1 MPSQKLA
8 FSPNEDPRIELT
20 WGGYM
25 SDFKVRLDDQTIG
38 EIPGGMRAL
47 KEGDTFTLPD
57 GSELSVKLRQ
67 SMMIDE
73 LQVLHNGNPLPGSAS
88 HPRRKLTAAI
98 RTAFYWGLASIIFGL
113 LQATIRDPRIFILGF
128 EPYSAL
134 FGFVFMVMAVVLSRW
149 SMTGAIAATLLYIFD
164 LVLHILAVREFGVG
178 ITFLSPLIILFRIFG
193 AVILVQG
200 IGAISLLRTQ

>member
-8 FSPNEDPRIELT
+8 FTPDEDPRIELT

-25 SDFKVRLDDQTIG
+25 SDFTVKLDDQTIG
-38 EIPGGMRAL
+38 EIPGGSRAL
-47 KEGDTFTLPD
+47 KKGDTFILPD
-57 GSELSVKLRQ
+57 GSELSIKLRQ

-88 HPRRKLTAAI
+88 HPRRKLTAAV
-98 RTAFYWGLASIIFGL
+98 RTAFYWGLACIIFGL

-134 FGFVFMVMAVVLSRW
+134 FGFALMVLSVVIARWSLIGAGLATILYIVDLILHIMAVR
-149 SMTGAIAATLLYIFD
+149 D
-164 LVLHILAVREFGVG
+164 FGVG
-178 ITFLSPLIILFRIFG
+178 ILFLSPLIILFRIFG
-193 AVILVQG
+193 AVILAQG
-200 IGAISLLRTQ
+200 IGAISLLRSQ